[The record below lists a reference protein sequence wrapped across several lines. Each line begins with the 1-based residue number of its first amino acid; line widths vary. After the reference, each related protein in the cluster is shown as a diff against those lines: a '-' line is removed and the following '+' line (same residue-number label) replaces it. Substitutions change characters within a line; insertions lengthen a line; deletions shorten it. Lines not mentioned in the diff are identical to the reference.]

1 MSDARLQSRQIV
13 LASAS
18 ETRAGMLRAAGLAIT
33 AVPARV
39 DEEAVRLAMAAEGA
53 KPRDIADAL
62 ADVKARKVAGR
73 FPGALVIGCDQI
85 LEFAGTAWAKAET
98 ADAARAQ
105 LRTLRGQTH
114 LLHSA
119 VVLYDADKPVWRH
132 IGEARLTMRMVS
144 DAFLDDY
151 LLRNWDA
158 AQHSVGTY
166 RIEDEGIRLFS
177 RIDGDHSTVLG
188 LPLLAV
194 LNYLSDRG
202 FITA

>member
-18 ETRAGMLRAAGLAIT
+18 ETRAGMLRAAGLSIT

-39 DEEAVRLAMAAEGA
+39 DEEAVRLAMAEEGA

-119 VVLYDADKPVWRH
+119 VVLYDANEPVWRH

-144 DAFLDDY
+144 DAFIDDY
-151 LLRNWDA
+151 LLRNWDV

-188 LPLLAV
+188 LPLLAM

-202 FITA
+202 FIAA

>member
-18 ETRAGMLRAAGLAIT
+18 ETRAGMLRAAGLSIT

-73 FPGALVIGCDQI
+73 FPRALVIGCDQI

-151 LLRNWDA
+151 LLRNWEVA
-158 AQHSVGTY
+158 RHSVGTY